1 LDSVSKTH
9 TNGRVL
15 ILNDLFMK
23 TLDLEQMEK
32 IEGGDAC
39 GAMAVAGA
47 VLTIV
52 ALSNPITGL
61 VGGLAAAF
69 GASFS
74 IAGIG

>member
-1 LDSVSKTH
+1 MFSLLQVFKLFRTDYQNILSKET
-9 TNGRVL
+9 
-15 ILNDLFMK
+15 
-23 TLDLEQMEK
+23 
-32 IEGGDAC
+32 IECGDAC

-74 IAGIG
+74 IAGIGCAFA